1 MFSLFI
7 LLLMFLISGIYSI
20 AKNYYQNDCF
30 NYADLQCSFT
40 DIILLSLVN
49 KSKSPDLL
57 YEQSWVNLASLL
69 VIVIAIHFYRR
80 GQSLTERESLRGLTT
95 PANYTIMIYNLPQGL
110 YDDNDIKQLLINN
123 WKKREGVH
131 ELKITKVVQSYFIG
145 DYIALVR
152 EKNQLNNEKKKYL
165 RYRKKNG
172 SFPPHVNMEEINRN
186 INEITIKIQES
197 ASVLSKNLAKTCG
210 TVFVA
215 FNTIAMAQNFMKRYR
230 IGFFTKVGNYLKKCF
245 CFQKEN
251 ENVIELDHQI
261 LNFEYAKDPNDILW
275 ENLGYGIKEKLKKR
289 IKTVAASIVLLG
301 FCFAIILGIS
311 YAKVK

>member
-30 NYADLQCSFT
+30 TYADLQCSFT
-40 DIILLSLVN
+40 DITLMSMVN

-69 VIVIAIHFYRR
+69 VIIITIHFYRKR
-80 GQSLTERESLRGLTT
+80 QSLTERESLRGLTT
-95 PANYTIMIYNLPQGL
+95 PANYTIMIDNLPQGV
-110 YDDNDIKQLLINN
+110 YNDNDIRQLLIMN

-131 ELKITKVVQSYFIG
+131 ELKIKKIVQAYFIG

-152 EKNQLNNEKKKYL
+152 QKNQLNNEKKKYL

-172 SFPPHVNMEEINRN
+172 AFPLHVNIEEINRN
-186 INEITIKIQES
+186 INEITKKIQES
-197 ASVLSKNLAKTCG
+197 ASVLSTNLEKTCG

-215 FNTIAMAQNFMKRYR
+215 FDTIAMTQNFMKRYR
-230 IGFFTKVGNYLKKCF
+230 RGFFTKLGNYLKKYF
-245 CFQKEN
+245 CLQKEN
-251 ENVIELDHQI
+251 DNLIEIDHKV
-261 LNFEYAKDPNDILW
+261 LNFEFAKDPNDILW
-275 ENLGYGIKEKLKKR
+275 ENLGYDYKEKLKKR
-289 IKTVAASIVLLG
+289 IATLAASFLLLG